1 MRTLALM
8 AAPLLLTG
16 CLATNPVTGNKEIV
30 LMPLSEQIAIGEKNY
45 VPYQQQQGG
54 QYTVDPG
61 LTRYVDS
68 IGQKLARVSDQPNLP
83 YEFVVLNDSTPN
95 AWALPGGKVALNRG
109 LISMLDDEAQLAAVI
124 GHEIV
129 HAAAGHSAAQM
140 TRQTFLGL
148 GATALGA
155 LAQNS
160 QYGDLIMMGSQYGS
174 GAVNA
179 HYGRDDELEAD
190 EHGVKYME
198 RSGYDPQAAV
208 ELQEKFLA
216 LKNGN
221 DGDFMSNLF
230 ASHPPSGER
239 VRRNTQYA
247 QGKTGKRNKA
257 AFDAAT
263 AQLRKDQMA
272 YDYQTQAI
280 KYANNKELG
289 KALDLVEQAI
299 KKQPKEAAFYVTK
312 GQLLLAQKNPS
323 KAYSTFTQAVQ
334 KNPNYFMP
342 QLLAGFSA
350 KQVGNTEDAQKYLA
364 ASLRLLPTAQ
374 ANYYLGEIALQKGDK
389 NSAKQYF
396 STAAADQGEVGKAAQ
411 EQLAR
416 LGVTQ

>member
-1 MRTLALM
+1 MRILALL
-8 AAPLLLTG
+8 AAPIVLTG

-30 LMPLSEQIAIGEKNY
+30 LMPLSEQIATGEKSY
-45 VPYQQQQGG
+45 IPYQQQQGG

-61 LTRYVDS
+61 LTRYVAS
-68 IGQKLARVSDQPNLP
+68 LGQSLAKVSDQPELP

-95 AWALPGGKVALNRG
+95 AWALPGGKVAINRG

-140 TRQTFLGL
+140 TRQTFIGM
-148 GATALGA
+148 GSVALGA
-155 LAQNS
+155 VAQNT

-174 GAVNA
+174 GALNA

-190 EHGVKYME
+190 EHGIKYME
-198 RSGYDPQAAV
+198 RLGYDPKAAV

-239 VRRNTQYA
+239 VNRNTGYA
-247 QGKTGKRNKA
+247 AGKTGKRNQA

-263 AQLRKDQMA
+263 RQLRKDQVA
-272 YDYQTQAI
+272 YDLQAQAI
-280 KYANNKELG
+280 KYANNKDLG
-289 KALDLVEQAI
+289 KALDMIDQAI
-299 KKQPKEAAFYVTK
+299 KKQPKEALFFITK
-312 GQLLLAQKNPS
+312 GQLLLAQKDPQN
-323 KAYSTFTQAVQ
+323 AYQSFTQAAQ
-334 KNPNYFMP
+334 KNPTYFLP
-342 QLLAGFSA
+342 QLMAGISA
-350 KQVGNTEDAQKYLA
+350 KEIGNKADAKRYLA
-364 ASLRLLPTAQ
+364 SSLRLLPTAQ
-374 ANYYLGEIALQKGDK
+374 ANYYLGEISLQEGDK
-389 NSAKQYF
+389 
-396 STAAADQGEVGKAAQ
+396 STAKKYFNVAASDQGDVGKAAQ

-416 LGVTQ
+416 LGGV